1 MTVSSL
7 RYGISSDKRTR
18 EHEYEIGSQSV
29 RFLIIIIA
37 FLIRTILSIEA
48 RCMNETRE
56 QHRFQSMI
64 RLFHSERRECFL
76 A

>member
-1 MTVSSL
+1 M
-7 RYGISSDKRTR
+7 
-18 EHEYEIGSQSV
+18 EIGSQFV
-29 RFLIIIIA
+29 RFLIIIA
-37 FLIRTILSIEA
+37 LLIRTILSIEA